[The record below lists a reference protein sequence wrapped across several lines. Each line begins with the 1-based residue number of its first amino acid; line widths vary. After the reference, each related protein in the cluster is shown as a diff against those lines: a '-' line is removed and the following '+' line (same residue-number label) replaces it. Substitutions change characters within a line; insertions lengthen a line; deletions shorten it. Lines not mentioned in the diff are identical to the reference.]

1 MKIILKQ
8 QGEKATPLKISRIWS
23 QHTSVRARW
32 AKVVKEFD
40 RAERFGTLLRRWL
53 SAEKSTWPAVKM
65 FCGAATWNTSLWWD
79 WLTKGARQKSGIAAR
94 KLYLQWKDP
103 TQKTR
108 NTGDQMNVLAKRLKH
123 CEPLISRHRQLTE
136 ANYHIKKKKKKQN
149 QCLIWSTIYR
159 KTFFCSFPAIMSLIR
174 RNEFKPV
181 TQKETYFPVFCSHE
195 RTLVVQFWACFQNKR
210 NGQCQ
215 NAGPMPLLAREM
227 HIQHFVAHEFH
238 IRSVRKAASIHSA
251 C

>member
-1 MKIILKQ
+1 MKIILKP

-108 NTGDQMNVLAKRLKH
+108 NTGDQMDVLAKRLKH

-136 ANYHIKKKKKKQN
+136 ANYHIKKKKKAKPMPDMKHNLPQN
-149 QCLIWSTIYR
+149 IFLQLS
-159 KTFFCSFPAIMSLIR
+159 S
-174 RNEFKPV
+174 NHV
-181 TQKETYFPVFCSHE
+181 TNSPEWIQASNT
-195 RTLVVQFWACFQNKR
+195 KR
-210 NGQCQ
+210 NVFSSLLFSRKDACCTILGLLSEQTKWTMSKCWADATISKGNAYTAFRCARVSHSQCAQ
-215 NAGPMPLLAREM
+215 SC
-227 HIQHFVAHEFH
+227 QH
-238 IRSVRKAASIHSA
+238 S
-251 C
+251 